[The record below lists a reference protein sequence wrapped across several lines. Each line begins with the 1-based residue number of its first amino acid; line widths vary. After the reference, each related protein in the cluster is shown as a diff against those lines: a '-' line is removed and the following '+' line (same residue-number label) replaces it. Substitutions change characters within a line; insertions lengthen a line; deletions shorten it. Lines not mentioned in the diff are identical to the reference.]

1 MRDERIGWNIDKI
14 KQAVFALCAKAG
26 RNPREITIVA
36 VTKGRTVEQIREVI
50 AQDLADIGENR
61 IQEALI
67 KYDTIPAARYAPR
80 LNPALS
86 SLKESSSDDR
96 KGGVKWHMIGH
107 LQTNKVMEAV
117 RLFDLIQSVDSVRLA
132 EAISKEAGKINKHQ
146 DILLEVKTSPEESKF
161 GLKPEDTF
169 AVFHKISQLPHLNI
183 KGLMTIAPLADNP
196 KTSRPYFRTLRELSN
211 KIEWRP
217 ETSDHRPIVSM
228 GMSDDFAVAIE
239 EGANMIRL
247 GRAIF
252 ESQE

>member
-80 LNPALS
+80 L
-86 SLKESSSDDR
+86 
-96 KGGVKWHMIGH
+96 KWHMIGH
-107 LQTNKVMEAV
+107 LQTNKVIEAV

-132 EAISKEAGKINKHQ
+132 EAVSKEAGKINKHQ

-161 GLKPEDTF
+161 GLKPEDTL

-217 ETSDHRPIVSM
+217 ETSDHRPILSM

-239 EGANMIRL
+239 EGANMVRL

>member
-1 MRDERIGWNIDKI
+1 MSRNIDRI
-14 KQAVFALCAKAG
+14 RQVISALCVKTG
-26 RNPREITIVA
+26 RSPREITIVA
-36 VTKGRTVEQIREVI
+36 VTKGRTVEQIREII
-50 AQDLADIGENR
+50 AQDIADIGENR

-67 KYDTIPAARYAPR
+67 KYDTMPGARYAPR
-80 LNPALS
+80 L
-86 SLKESSSDDR
+86 
-96 KGGVKWHMIGH
+96 KWHMIGH
-107 LQTNKVMEAV
+107 LQTNKAPEAV
-117 RLFDLIQSVDSVRLA
+117 RLFDLIQSVDSSRLA

-161 GLKPEDTF
+161 GLKPEDTL
-169 AVFHKISQLPHLNI
+169 AVFQKISRLPHLNI

-217 ETSDHRPIVSM
+217 ETADHRPILSM
-228 GMSDDFAVAIE
+228 GMSDDFVVAIE

-252 ESQE
+252 SSC

>member
-1 MRDERIGWNIDKI
+1 MAETIVRNIDRI
-14 KQAVFALCAKAG
+14 RQVISALCVKTG
-26 RNPREITIVA
+26 RSPREITVVA
-36 VTKGRTVEQIREVI
+36 VTKGRTVEQIKEII

-67 KYDTIPAARYAPR
+67 KYDTMPGARYAPR
-80 LNPALS
+80 L
-86 SLKESSSDDR
+86 
-96 KGGVKWHMIGH
+96 KWHMIGH
-107 LQTNKVMEAV
+107 LQTNKAPEAV
-117 RLFDLIQSVDSVRLA
+117 RLFDLIQSVDSSRLA

-161 GLKPEDTF
+161 GLKPEDTL
-169 AVFHKISQLPHLNI
+169 AVFQKISQLPHLNI

-217 ETSDHRPIVSM
+217 ETADHRPILSM

-239 EGANMIRL
+239 EGSNMIRL